1 MSIEITQQLLV
12 DGQWTPGEGEAF
24 DKHDPVS
31 GERLWQGRGASA
43 GQVAR
48 AIEAARQ
55 AFPDWA
61 RQPLEARIT
70 LLEAFRERL
79 EHHRSALAD
88 TIARETGKPRW
99 EAGTE
104 VQAMIGKIAI
114 SIAAWHERTPTRVRE
129 NAGVRAVVRHRPHGV
144 MAVFGPY
151 NFPGHLPNGHIVP
164 ALLAGNTVVF
174 KPSEL
179 TPATADL
186 VLSCW
191 QEAGLPPGVIN
202 LVQGGVETGQALA
215 GHDGIDGLLFT
226 GSEGTGR
233 RLHEGMGGRLDTLL
247 ALELGGNNPL
257 LVHDVPEDLE
267 ATVLTIIQSAYLSG
281 GQRCTCAR
289 RLLVPVGAEGN
300 RLIEALRSSLATLVV
315 GPQFDGLDGHG
326 EQEPFYSGLV
336 SPNAAHRMLDA
347 QQQLEAMGARVLSR
361 MAPVKE
367 GTSLL
372 SPGLIDVTGIDVPDE
387 EYFGPLLKVYRY
399 QGWEEAIEEANNT
412 RFGLAAGLVGG
423 TAAIWEDFVLRI
435 RAGVVNWNRQ
445 TTGAASDAPFGG
457 VGASGNHRPSAWYAA
472 DYCAWPVASMESDTL
487 VLPDQLP
494 PGITLARVDGEQAT

>member
-1 MSIEITQQLLV
+1 MEITQQLLV
-12 DGQWTPGEGEAF
+12 GGQWTPGEGQRLEK
-24 DKHDPVS
+24 DDPVS
-31 GERLWQGRGASA
+31 GERLWQGSGASA
-43 GQVAR
+43 SQVDHAVAAAR
-48 AIEAARQ
+48 A
-55 AFPDWA
+55 AFPGWA
-61 RQPLEARIT
+61 RSPIESRIA

-79 EHHRSALAD
+79 EHHRNVLAD

-114 SIAAWHERTPTRVRE
+114 SIAAWHERTPTKVRE

-186 VLSCW
+186 VLACW

-215 GHDGIDGLLFT
+215 GHMGIDGLLFT

-233 RLHEGMGGRLDTLL
+233 RLHEGMGGRLDTML

-257 LVHDVPEDLE
+257 LVHDVPDDLE
-267 ATVLTIIQSAYLSG
+267 ATVLTIVQSAYLSG

-289 RLLVPVGAEGN
+289 RLLVPEGAPGD
-300 RLIEALRSSLATLVV
+300 RLIEALRRSLSTLVV
-315 GPQFDGLDGHG
+315 GPQFDGLDGFG

-336 SPNAAHRMLDA
+336 SPAAAQKMLDA

-361 MAPVKE
+361 MTCVKE
-367 GTSLL
+367 GTSLV
-372 SPGLIDVTGIDVPDE
+372 SPGLIDVTGLEVPDE
-387 EYFGPLLKVYRY
+387 EYFGPLLKITRY
-399 QGWEEAIEEANNT
+399 QDWEAAINEANNT
-412 RFGLAAGLVGG
+412 RFGLAAGLIGG
-423 TAAIWEDFVLRI
+423 TSTVWEDFVLRI

-457 VGASGNHRPSAWYAA
+457 VGASGNHRPGAWYAA
-472 DYCAWPVASMESDTL
+472 DYCAWPVSSMESDTL

-494 PGITLARVDGEQAT
+494 PGITLDGLDGEQAT

>member
-12 DGQWTPGEGEAF
+12 DGQWIPGEGEAF

-43 GQVAR
+43 GQVEC
-48 AIEAARQ
+48 AIEAARR

-61 RQPLEARIT
+61 RQSLEARIT

-79 EHHRSALAD
+79 EHHRSVLAD

-104 VQAMIGKIAI
+104 VQAMIGKIAV

-215 GHDGIDGLLFT
+215 GHSGIDGLLFT

-289 RLLVPVGAEGN
+289 RLLVPVGADGN
-300 RLIEALRSSLATLVV
+300 RLIEALRSSLASLVV

-326 EQEPFYSGLV
+326 EHEPFYSGLV
-336 SPNAAHRMLDA
+336 SPGAAHKMLDA

-361 MAPVKE
+361 MTPVKE

-387 EYFGPLLKVYRY
+387 EYFGPLLKITRF
-399 QGWEEAIEEANNT
+399 QNWEDAMVEANNT
-412 RFGLAAGLVGG
+412 RFGLAAGLIGG
-423 TAAIWEDFVLRI
+423 THEVWEDFVLRI

-472 DYCAWPVASMESDTL
+472 DYCAWPVASMESDAL

-494 PGITLARVDGEQAT
+494 PGVTLARLDGEEAT

>member
-1 MSIEITQQLLV
+1 MEITQQLLV
-12 DGQWTPGEGEAF
+12 GGQWTPGEGTAF

-31 GERLWQGRGASA
+31 GERLWQGQSASA
-43 GQVAR
+43 AQVDH
-48 AIEAARQ
+48 AIAAARQ
-55 AFPDWA
+55 AFPYWA
-61 RQPLEARIT
+61 RTPIETRIT

-79 EHHRSALAD
+79 EHHRNALAD

-114 SIAAWHERTPTRVRE
+114 SIAACHERTPTRARD

-186 VLSCW
+186 VLACW
-191 QEAGLPPGVIN
+191 QAAGLPPGVIN
-202 LVQGGVETGQALA
+202 LVQGGIETGQALA
-215 GHDGIDGLLFT
+215 GHRGIDGLLFT

-233 RLHEGMGGRLDTLL
+233 RLHEGMGGRLDTML

-257 LVHDVPEDLE
+257 LVHDVPQDLE
-267 ATVLTIIQSAYLSG
+267 ATVLTIVQSAYVSG

-289 RLLVPVGAEGN
+289 RLLVPEGAQGD
-300 RLIEALRSSLATLVV
+300 RLIEALRRTLSTLVV
-315 GPQFDGLDGHG
+315 GPQFDGLDGFG

-336 SPNAAHRMLDA
+336 SPAAAQKMIDA
-347 QQQLEAMGARVLSR
+347 QQQLESMGARVLSR
-361 MAPVKE
+361 MTLLKE
-367 GTSLL
+367 GTSLV
-372 SPGLIDVTGIDVPDE
+372 SPGLIDVTGLEVPDE

-399 QGWEEAIEEANNT
+399 PDWENAIAEANNT
-412 RFGLAAGLVGG
+412 RFGLAAGLLGG
-423 TAAIWEDFVLRI
+423 TDRVWEDFVLRI

-457 VGASGNHRPSAWYAA
+457 VGASGNHRPGAWYAA

-494 PGITLARVDGEQAT
+494 PGITLDGFDGEQAT